1 MKPDTEKKTYR
12 RVMTIA
18 GSDPSGGAG
27 VQADIKTIS
36 ACGCFATSAI
46 VAVVDENTVGVTG
59 VHPIPAAFVAGQIRS
74 ILDDIGTDAV
84 KIGMLHS
91 SELVRTVRTTS
102 THIPT
107 LPI

>member
-1 MKPDTEKKTYR
+1 
-12 RVMTIA
+12 MTIA

-27 VQADIKTIS
+27 IQADIKTIS

-46 VAVVDENTVGVTG
+46 VAVVDENTIGVTG
-59 VHPIPAAFVAGQIRS
+59 VHPGPVEFVTGQMRS

-91 SELVRTVRTTS
+91 PELIRGVRSHS
-102 THIPT
+102 TAIRRLPT
-107 LPI
+107 

>member
-36 ACGCFATSAI
+36 ACGCFATSSVVSAI
-46 VAVVDENTVGVTG
+46 
-59 VHPIPAAFVAGQIRS
+59 
-74 ILDDIGTDAV
+74 
-84 KIGMLHS
+84 
-91 SELVRTVRTTS
+91 
-102 THIPT
+102 
-107 LPI
+107 